1 MLYWLAK
8 WICCFFFNLKLI
20 RIEVVGKEN
29 IIRNSGPLIIAPR
42 HQDASDAAALIWAM
56 PFTIRF
62 MLKLDNNPI
71 SLFLLTL
78 LLKTYSVSRTGVP
91 LKGLRESRAILAS
104 GQPIGVF
111 PEGHRTPVL
120 IRAEKGVGYLIH
132 KCGVPVVPVAITG
145 TNQLLRHFWL
155 EIPKAILRL
164 RPPIR
169 VVIGTPYIP
178 TVNGRKEYQR
188 VGDDI
193 MLKIAA
199 DLPHEERGFYA
210 NPVG

>member
-29 IIRNSGPLIIAPR
+29 IIRHSGPLIIAPR
-42 HQDASDAAALIWAM
+42 HQDAGDAAALIWSM

-71 SLFLLTL
+71 SLFLLKL
-78 LLKTYSVSRTGVP
+78 LLKTYSIRRTGIP
-91 LKGLRESRAILAS
+91 LKGLRESQEILAR
-104 GQPIGVF
+104 GQSIVVF
-111 PEGHRTPVL
+111 PEGRRAPAL

-132 KCGVPVVPVAITG
+132 KCGVPVAPVAIIG
-145 TNQLLRHFWL
+145 TDQLLRHFWV

-169 VVIGTPYIP
+169 VVIGTPYTP
-178 TVNGRKEYQR
+178 TVNGRQDYQQ
-188 VGDDI
+188 VVDDI
-193 MLKIAA
+193 MLEIATH
-199 DLPHEERGFYA
+199 LPHEERGVYA
-210 NPVG
+210 NPVS